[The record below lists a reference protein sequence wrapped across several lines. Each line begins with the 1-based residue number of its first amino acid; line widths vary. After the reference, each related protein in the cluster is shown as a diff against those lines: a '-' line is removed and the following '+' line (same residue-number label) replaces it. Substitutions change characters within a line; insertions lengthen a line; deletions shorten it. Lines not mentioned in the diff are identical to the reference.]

1 MKTTKQVYFE
11 LNTDIYLALK
21 EVARSERTPVSEV
34 IRRILTDAV
43 TRMSAV
49 GGLQEIEEVVRQ
61 EVRLA
66 LRDTLKRIANLLRKA
81 TRASRTNT
89 YLSAQCIMQAK
100 KHYAAEMDSIA
111 HLKAVDYLK
120 ACEEDE

>member
-11 LNTDIYLALK
+11 LNTEIYLALK

-43 TRMSAV
+43 ARMSAV

-66 LRDTLKRIANLLRKA
+66 LRDTQKRIANLLRKA
-81 TRASRTNT
+81 TRAARTNT

-111 HLKAVDYLK
+111 EVKAVDYLK